1 MQSIYQKSGIYLLL
15 LGFVACTSPQEEI
28 LEGRVKRE
36 TVTVVTKYPGRVERM
51 YVQEGQEVG
60 VGDTLAVLDFP
71 EVKAKLS
78 QAEGALV
85 SAEAQ
90 YRMALNGATHEQLR
104 QAVANLEGYEEQ
116 YLFAEKSHR
125 RMQSMYSDSLI
136 SSQQFEEVTAK
147 YKGAKAQYDAAQA
160 KLEEVKKGVRNEQV
174 QMALGQ
180 YERAKGAR
188 DEANVAWAE
197 RYVTAPKAF
206 RVETIA
212 VNEGELAMAGYPMFT
227 GFDNEKVYLRLTIPE
242 TMVGDFRIGREL
254 QAMGVLAGQEV
265 SVRVA
270 SIKQLTRYADKT
282 TNYPGWDHDQSQY
295 ELKLEPQGKLDSKKW
310 LSGSRV
316 LIKEIENAK

>member
-15 LGFVACTSPQEEI
+15 LGFTACMSPKEEI

-36 TVTVVTKYPGRVERM
+36 TVTVVTKYPGRVDRV
-51 YVQEGQEVG
+51 YVHEGQEVG
-60 VGDTLAVLDFP
+60 AGDTLAVLDFP

-78 QAEGALV
+78 QAEGALT

-90 YRMALNGATHEQLR
+90 YRMAINGATHEQLR
-104 QAVANLEGYEEQ
+104 QAVANVEGYEEQ
-116 YLFAEKSHR
+116 YLFAEKAYR
-125 RMQSMYSDSLI
+125 RMEAMYSDSLI
-136 SSQQFEEVTAK
+136 SSQQFDEVNAK
-147 YKGAKAQYDAAQA
+147 YKGAKAQHDAAQA

-180 YERAKGAR
+180 YERAKGAKE
-188 DEANVAWAE
+188 EANVAWAE

-206 RVETIA
+206 RVETIS
-212 VNEGELAMAGYPMFT
+212 VSEGELAMAGYPIFT
-227 GFDNEKVYLRLTIPE
+227 GFDHEKVYLRLTIPE
-242 TMVGDFRIGREL
+242 TKVGDFPIGKEL
-254 QAMGVLAGQEV
+254 KAKATAVGQEV
-265 SVRVA
+265 SVRVV

-295 ELKLEPQGKLDSKKW
+295 ELKLEPQEKLDPNKW

-316 LIKEIENAK
+316 LINEVENAK